1 MSRSRSRA
9 SKTYRNYLVGWVVLL
24 NWAGLQ
30 KNKSDKNIW
39 RGEEITSTDKS
50 KNKGIDQKETH

>member
-1 MSRSRSRA
+1 
-9 SKTYRNYLVGWVVLL
+9 VGWVVLL

-30 KNKSDKNIW
+30 KNKSDKNMW
-39 RGEEITSTDKS
+39 REEEITSTDKS

>member
-1 MSRSRSRA
+1 M
-9 SKTYRNYLVGWVVLL
+9 GWVVLL